1 MAFVEREQLWHGVMK
16 AKYGEQWGDWFTVI
30 VNRSHGCS
38 TWKGIWAGWDGF
50 SDFVSIRV
58 GNGKRIQFWH
68 NVWCGDQSL
77 NILFVDLYS
86 TAVEKDY
93 LCIR

>member
-1 MAFVEREQLWHGVMK
+1 MK

-30 VNRSHGCS
+30 VNRPHGCS

-77 NILFVDLYS
+77 HILFVDLYS

>member
-1 MAFVEREQLWHGVMK
+1 MVVARGKAFGLVGM
-16 AKYGEQWGDWFTVI
+16 
-30 VNRSHGCS
+30 
-38 TWKGIWAGWDGF
+38 
-50 SDFVSIRV
+50 DFLIVSIRV

-77 NILFVDLYS
+77 HILFVDLYS